1 MHNDNNINNNSDD
14 NEVTFYP
21 TVISKGEAMDILYE
35 FKEVLLLDMN
45 CGIKEIEDEGNS
57 IDITDLVYTKQDILN
72 ALQSIIMLDNKA
84 HRKSN
89 KQYRERKKENV

>member
-1 MHNDNNINNNSDD
+1 M
-14 NEVTFYP
+14 NEIEP
-21 TVISKGEAMDILYE
+21 KLLLKENALDILYE

-45 CGIKEIEDEGNS
+45 SEIKEIEDEGNS

-89 KQYRERKKENV
+89 RQYRERKKENV